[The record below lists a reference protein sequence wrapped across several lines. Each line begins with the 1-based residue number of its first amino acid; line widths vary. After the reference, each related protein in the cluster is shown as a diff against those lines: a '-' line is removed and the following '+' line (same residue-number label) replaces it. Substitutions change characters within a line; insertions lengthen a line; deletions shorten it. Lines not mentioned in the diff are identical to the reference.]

1 MSLVRHVGTI
11 GGLTMVS
18 RVAGM
23 AREMIFSRVLGANAV
38 TDAWFQAF
46 IIPNVFRRLFA
57 EGAFS
62 AAFVPMFSKRL
73 HGEGLE
79 SARSF
84 SNDVLSVFLPV
95 LIALVALFEIAMPG
109 VIWLLADKPVDPGE
123 FALGVDF
130 AQIMFPYI
138 VLVSLVTLFTGM
150 LNSVSRFAP
159 GASFPIILNLV
170 LIAALLVG
178 ERWIATGASI
188 EQVAYL
194 TAWAVTGAGVM
205 QLAWLYIWIRVEG
218 FRPRLLWPRLTPEVK
233 RLGIIALPAAI
244 GGGAYQINTLLQLY
258 FLNQLESGSVSYMN
272 YADRLNQLPLGI
284 IGIAL
289 STAILPTL
297 SKFVGGDNRE
307 GAARVQSD
315 AIELAMLL
323 TIPAAI
329 ALAICGIPFVTMIF
343 QGGRFDLADA
353 ATTGTALTAL
363 VMGLPAYV
371 LVKVLVP
378 NFYARADTRTP
389 VYAAFS
395 ALGIFV
401 VLSAKNIGVE
411 IGGGRIGGPVSLFGN
426 IFQLPAFTFPSLTI
440 EGLGY
445 GVMGIAAASALA
457 AWLNASYLYVV
468 LVARGYYRVPGVLLL
483 RIARQLVAAAAMG
496 AALWFARDLLTGYY
510 AAGIFAR
517 LFALIVLVGSA
528 AAVYFGVAYAIGAID
543 RERIA
548 RLTKREVSK

>member
-1 MSLVRHVGTI
+1 VSLVRHVGTI
-11 GGLTMVS
+11 GGLTLVS

-23 AREMIFSRVLGANAV
+23 AREMIFARVLGANAV
-38 TDAWFQAF
+38 TDAWLQAF

-73 HGEGLE
+73 HGEGIE

-84 SNDVLSVFLPV
+84 SDDVLSVFLPV

-109 VIWLLADKPVDPGE
+109 VIWLLGDKGADPGE
-123 FALGVDF
+123 FSMAVDF
-130 AQIMFPYI
+130 ARIMFPYI

-170 LIAALLVG
+170 LIAALLFG
-178 ERWIATGASI
+178 ERWVATGASI
-188 EQVAYL
+188 DEVGYVL
-194 TAWAVTGAGVM
+194 AWAVTAAGVM
-205 QLAWLYIWIRVEG
+205 QLVWLYIWVRVEG

-233 RLGIIALPAAI
+233 RLGWIALPAAI
-244 GGGAYQINTLLQLY
+244 GGGAYQINTLVQLY
-258 FLNQLESGSVSYMN
+258 FLNQLESGAVSYMN

-297 SKFVGGDNRE
+297 SKFVGGKNKE
-307 GAARVQSD
+307 GADRIQSD
-315 AIELAMLL
+315 AIDLAMLL
-323 TIPAAI
+323 TLPATI
-329 ALAICGIPFVTMIF
+329 ALAICGVPFVTMIF
-343 QGGRFDLADA
+343 QGGRFDAADA
-353 ATTGTALTAL
+353 TLTGFVLTAL

-378 NFYARADTRTP
+378 NFYARHDTRTP
-389 VYAAFS
+389 VYAAFT
-395 ALGIFV
+395 ALGAFV
-401 VLSAKNIGVE
+401 ALNVVFLDTFGV
-411 IGGGRIGGPVSLFGN
+411 V
-426 IFQLPAFTFPSLTI
+426 
-440 EGLGY
+440 
-445 GVMGIAAASALA
+445 GVAAASAVG
-457 AWLNASYLYVV
+457 AWLNVGYLYAV
-468 LVARGYYRVPGVLLL
+468 LVARGYYRVPATLLL
-483 RIARQLVAAAAMG
+483 RIGRQLVAAAAMG
-496 AALWFARDLLTGYY
+496 VALWFARDLLTGYY
-510 AAGIFAR
+510 AAGVFAR
-517 LFALIVLVGSA
+517 LFALAALVGCA
-528 AAVYFGVAYAIGAID
+528 GIVYFGVAYAIGAVD

>member
-1 MSLVRHVGTI
+1 MSLVKNVGTI

-73 HGEGLE
+73 HGDGGLE

-84 SNDVLSVFLPV
+84 SNDVLSVFLPI
-95 LIALVALFEIAMPG
+95 LIALVALIEIAMPG
-109 VIWLLADKPVDPGE
+109 VIWLLADKPVDPSTFD
-123 FALGVDF
+123 FAVDF
-130 AQIMFPYI
+130 ARIMFPYI

-159 GASFPIILNLV
+159 GASFPIILNVV
-170 LIAALLVG
+170 LILALLAG
-178 ERWIATGASI
+178 ERWIATGASV
-188 EQVAYL
+188 EQAAYGL
-194 TAWAVTGAGVM
+194 AWAVTGAGVM
-205 QLAWLYIWIRVEG
+205 QLVWLYVWVRVEG

-244 GGGAYQINTLLQLY
+244 GGGAYQINTLVQLY

-272 YADRLNQLPLGI
+272 FADRLNQLPLGI

-297 SKFVGGDNRE
+297 SKFVGGGNRE
-307 GAARVQSD
+307 GADRIQSD

-323 TIPAAI
+323 TLPAAI

-343 QGGRFDLADA
+343 QGGRFDPEDA
-353 ATTGTALTAL
+353 IVTGNVLTAL

-389 VYAAFS
+389 VYAAIA
-395 ALGIFV
+395 ALTVFV
-401 VLSAKNIGVE
+401 AFNVVFLMRFGV
-411 IGGGRIGGPVSLFGN
+411 V
-426 IFQLPAFTFPSLTI
+426 
-440 EGLGY
+440 
-445 GVMGIAAASALA
+445 GVAAASAIGAWINAGYLFAVLA
-457 AWLNASYLYVV
+457 Q
-468 LVARGYYRVPGVLLL
+468 RGYYRLPGALLL
-483 RIARQLVAAAAMG
+483 RLARQLMAAAAMG
-496 AALWFARDLLTGYY
+496 AALWFARDMLADYY
-510 AAGIFAR
+510 AAGLLAR
-517 LFALIVLVGSA
+517 LFALIVLVA
-528 AAVYFGVAYAIGAID
+528 AAAVVYFGVAFAIGAVD
-543 RERIA
+543 RD
-548 RLTKREVSK
+548 RLALLRRNRPAPSADTPE

>member
-1 MSLVRHVGTI
+1 VSLVRHVGTI
-11 GGLTMVS
+11 GGLTAVS

-73 HGEGLE
+73 HGAKEDGAGLE

-84 SNDVLSVFLPV
+84 SQEVLSIFLPV
-95 LIALVALFEIAMPG
+95 LIALTALFEIAMPG
-109 VIWLLADKPVDPGE
+109 VIWILSDKPVESGE
-123 FALGVDF
+123 FAMAVDF
-130 AQIMFPYI
+130 ARIMFPYI

-178 ERWIATGASI
+178 ERWMAATGAGV
-188 EQVAYL
+188 EQVAYGI
-194 TAWAVTGAGVM
+194 AWAVTGAGVM
-205 QLAWLYIWIRVEG
+205 QLVWLYIWVRVEG
-218 FRPRLLWPRLTPEVK
+218 FRPRLSRPRLTPEVK

-244 GGGAYQINTLLQLY
+244 GGGAYQINTLVQLY
-258 FLNQLESGSVSYMN
+258 FLNQLASGSVSYMN

-297 SKFVGGDNRE
+297 SKFVGGKNRE
-307 GAARVQSD
+307 GADRVQSD
-315 AIELAMLL
+315 AIELSMLL
-323 TIPAAI
+323 TLPAAV
-329 ALAICGIPFVTMIF
+329 ALAVCATPFVTMIF

-353 ATTGTALTAL
+353 ATTGSVLAIL
-363 VMGLPAYV
+363 VTGLPAYV

-389 VYAAFS
+389 VYAAFIS
-395 ALGIFV
+395 LAVFVLVCIWNNGLALGGI
-401 VLSAKNIGVE
+401 
-411 IGGGRIGGPVSLFGN
+411 
-426 IFQLPAFTFPSLTI
+426 AFD
-440 EGLGY
+440 GLGL
-445 GVMGIAAASALA
+445 GVAGIAAASVVG
-457 AWLNASYLYVV
+457 AWINVGYLYAV
-468 LVARGYYRVPGVLLL
+468 LVRRGYYRLHGPLLL
-483 RIARQLVAAAAMG
+483 RIGRQLVAAGAMG
-496 AALWFARDLLTGYY
+496 AALWFARDMLAPYY
-510 AAGIFAR
+510 AAGVIAR
-517 LFALIVLVGSA
+517 LFALGVLVGSA
-528 AAVYFGVAYAIGAID
+528 VAVYFGVAYAIGAVD
-543 RERIA
+543 RERIV
-548 RLTKREVSK
+548 RLTKREVPR

>member
-1 MSLVRHVGTI
+1 MSLIRNVGTI
-11 GGLTMVS
+11 GGLTALS

-23 AREMIFSRVLGANAV
+23 AREMIFARVLGANDV

-73 HGEGLE
+73 HGPEGDGGGIAA
-79 SARSF
+79 ARSF
-84 SNDVLSVFLPV
+84 SDDVLSVFLPV
-95 LIALVALFEIAMPG
+95 LIALVALFLIAMPG
-109 VIWLLADKPVDPGE
+109 VIWLLADKPIDQE
-123 FALGVDF
+123 NFALGVDF
-130 AQIMFPYI
+130 ARIMFPYI

-159 GASFPIILNLV
+159 GASFPIILNIV
-170 LIAALLVG
+170 LIAALLLG

-188 EQVAYL
+188 EQVGYAI
-194 TAWAVTGAGVM
+194 AWAVTGAGVM
-205 QLAWLYIWIRVEG
+205 QLVWLYIWVRVEG
-218 FRPRLLWPRLTPEVK
+218 FRPRLLWPRLTPEVR

-244 GGGAYQINTLLQLY
+244 GGGAYQINTLIQLY
-258 FLNQLESGSVSYMN
+258 FLNQLDSGSVTYMN

-323 TIPAAI
+323 TLPAAV
-329 ALAICGIPFVTMIF
+329 ALAVCGIPFVTMIF
-343 QGGRFDLADA
+343 QGGRFEMADA
-353 ATTGTALTAL
+353 IVTGNVVTAL

-378 NFYARADTRTP
+378 GFYARADTRTP
-389 VYAAFS
+389 VYAAFA
-395 ALGIFV
+395 ALAVFV
-401 VLSAKNIGVE
+401 ALNLVLLEPLGV
-411 IGGGRIGGPVSLFGN
+411 V
-426 IFQLPAFTFPSLTI
+426 
-440 EGLGY
+440 
-445 GVMGIAAASALA
+445 GVALASAVG
-457 AWLNASYLYVV
+457 AWLNAAVLYAV
-468 LVARGYYRVPGVLLL
+468 LAARGHYRVPGRLLL

-496 AALWFARDLLTGYY
+496 AALWFARDLLTAYY
-510 AAGIFAR
+510 GAGLLAR
-517 LFALIVLVGSA
+517 LFALVVLVGCA
-528 AAVYFGVAYAIGAID
+528 GLVYFGVAFAIGAVD

-548 RLTKREVSK
+548 RLTKRESGR

>member
-1 MSLVRHVGTI
+1 MSLLKNVGTI
-11 GGLTMVS
+11 GGFTLVS

-23 AREMIFSRVLGANAV
+23 AREMIFARVLGANAV

-73 HGEGLE
+73 HGAETPEQGLAE
-79 SARSF
+79 ARSF
-84 SNDVLSVFLPV
+84 SADVLSVLLPV

-109 VIWLLADKPVDPGE
+109 VIWLLSEKPVDPQT
-123 FALGVDF
+123 FPLSVDF
-130 AQIMFPYI
+130 ARIMFPYI

-170 LIAALLVG
+170 LIAALLAG
-178 ERWIATGASI
+178 EWFAAQHGASV
-188 EQVAYL
+188 EQLGYAM
-194 TAWAVTGAGVM
+194 AWAVTGAGVM
-205 QLAWLYIWIRVEG
+205 QLAWLYYWVRAEG
-218 FRPRLLWPRLTPEVK
+218 FEVKLRLPRITPEVK

-258 FLNQLESGSVSYMN
+258 FLNQLEDGAVSYMN

-297 SKFVGGDNRE
+297 SKFVGGDNKE
-307 GAARVQSD
+307 GADRIQSD
-315 AIELAMLL
+315 AIELALLL
-323 TIPAAI
+323 TIPAAV
-329 ALAICGIPFVTMIF
+329 ALAICAEAFVIMIF

-353 ATTGTALTAL
+353 ASTGDVLAAL
-363 VMGLPAYV
+363 VLGLPAYV

-389 VYAAFS
+389 VVAAFIS
-395 ALGIFV
+395 LGVFITASLALLDMLGV
-401 VLSAKNIGVE
+401 V
-411 IGGGRIGGPVSLFGN
+411 
-426 IFQLPAFTFPSLTI
+426 
-440 EGLGY
+440 
-445 GVMGIAAASALA
+445 GIALASVIGAWINVAFLLA
-457 AWLNASYLYVV
+457 V
-468 LVARGYYRVPGVLLL
+468 LAKRGYYTVPGVLIL
-483 RIARQLVAAAAMG
+483 RIARQVLAAAAMG
-496 AALWFARDLLTGYY
+496 AALFYTDALLTPWYS
-510 AAGIFAR
+510 AGLIAR
-517 LFALIVLVGSA
+517 LGALLALVA
-528 AAVYFGVAYAIGAID
+528 AAAIVYFGIAFAVGAID
-543 RERIA
+543 RQRIA
-548 RLTKREVSK
+548 TLTKKAN